1 MPASEPVF
9 RPLPDVA
16 GVRAAFVPR
25 LAGIDVETDRAAAL
39 ARLAPAHAD
48 FLQQRGFDP
57 AAMATAEQ
65 VHGGDI
71 AVATAPGLHAG
82 VDALVTS
89 VPGLTL
95 GIYVADCAAVYLADR
110 RGRAVGLVHSGRAG
124 TEAGI
129 TGRAI
134 ARMTAEFGVAPADL
148 VVHLSPC
155 IRPPLYETDFAA
167 EIVRQARAAGATEI
181 IDDGICTGRA
191 TAFYYSY
198 RVERGRTGRML
209 AALALSP

>member
-1 MPASEPVF
+1 VPEREPVF

-16 GVRAAFVPR
+16 GVCAAFVPR
-25 LAGIDVETDRAAAL
+25 LTGIEVDTDRATAL
-39 ARLAPAHAD
+39 ERLAPVHAD
-48 FLQQRGFDP
+48 ILQKHGFTP

-65 VHGGDI
+65 VHGGD
-71 AVATAPGLHAG
+71 VATVTGPGLHAG

-110 RGRAVGLVHSGRAG
+110 RGRAIGLVHSGRAG
-124 TEAGI
+124 TAVNI
-129 TGRAI
+129 TGRTI
-134 ARMTAEFGVAPADL
+134 ARMREEFGVTPDDL

-167 EIVRQARAAGATEI
+167 DIVSQARAAGVSTI
-181 IDDGICTGRA
+181 HDDGICTGREV
-191 TAFYYSY
+191 AFYYSY

-209 AALALSP
+209 AALALLS